1 MRLNKR
7 NIYASL
13 SRSTVRAGSSKS
25 REDIEE
31 HPSGV
36 QTHEDIPKAPL
47 YPGHIPTTLAQK
59 VLITVGSALAAITD
73 PFRDDMVAV
82 FGETTGALAFR
93 ELHTIMSN
101 DAEGRQILRDRPR
114 INTST
119 LDVDYLRQLPRDT
132 FGYAYYRFLADNNV
146 TPDSRLAVQFVDD
159 PELAYVAQRY
169 REVHDLIH
177 TLLEMPT
184 HMLGEVT
191 VKWVEAIHTKMP
203 MCSTGA
209 LFGALRLRPKQRRDY
224 VSSHLPW
231 ALRVGY
237 NAKNLMCVYYEKH
250 WEVPLLELQRSL
262 GIEPFPGKQP
272 VQEDIPSSLK
282 GGLAT

>member
-1 MRLNKR
+1 MEK
-7 NIYASL
+7 L
-13 SRSTVRAGSSKS
+13 SWNENCES
-25 REDIEE
+25 R
-31 HPSGV
+31 H
-36 QTHEDIPKAPL
+36 L
-47 YPGHIPTTLAQK
+47 YLISVLKDLPAL
-59 VLITVGSALAAITD
+59 VLISVGSALAAITD

-82 FGETTGALAFR
+82 FGETTGSLAFR
-93 ELHTIMSN
+93 ELHRIMSN
-101 DAEGRQILRDRPR
+101 DPEGRQILRDRPR

-119 LDVDYLRQLPRDT
+119 LDLDYLRQLPKET
-132 FGYAYYRFLADNNV
+132 FGHAYYRFLADNNV

-209 LFGALRLRPKQRRDY
+209 LFGAVRLRPKQRRDY

-250 WEVPLLELQRSL
+250 WEMPLLELQHSL
-262 GIEPFPGKQP
+262 NIEPFPRKQSMR
-272 VQEDIPSSLK
+272 EHLPSSQK
-282 GGLAT
+282 AGLVA